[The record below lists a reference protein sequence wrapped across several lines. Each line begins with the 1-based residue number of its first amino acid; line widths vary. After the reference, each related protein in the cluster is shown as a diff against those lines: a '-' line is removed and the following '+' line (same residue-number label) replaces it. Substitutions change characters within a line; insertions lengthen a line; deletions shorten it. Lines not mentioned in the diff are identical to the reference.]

1 MKITDYEKKN
11 YILKDKSDLVILS
24 KVKKLENHKLNKKDK
39 EIVKLIKTQLKK
51 NWRLPLI
58 KYLNRLII
66 QYKKYKRLSKFTEE
80 KILSPSLLQL
90 SYLP

>member
-66 QYKKYKRLSKFTEE
+66 QYKK
-80 KILSPSLLQL
+80 
-90 SYLP
+90 

>member
-1 MKITDYEKKN
+1 MGAKFDLKKALKIQNELFDVSHTKPRRGTWWWWFFLFIFNNPKNPEKPRQLM
-11 YILKDKSDLVILS
+11 ILWST
-24 KVKKLENHKLNKKDK
+24 KKDK

-66 QYKKYKRLSKFTEE
+66 QYKK
-80 KILSPSLLQL
+80 
-90 SYLP
+90 